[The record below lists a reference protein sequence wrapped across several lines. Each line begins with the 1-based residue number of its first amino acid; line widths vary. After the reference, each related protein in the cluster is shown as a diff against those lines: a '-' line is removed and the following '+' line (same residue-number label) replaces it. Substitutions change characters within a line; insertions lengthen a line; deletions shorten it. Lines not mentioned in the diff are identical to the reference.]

1 MLYFNRDQVPAPS
14 CLSDERSRPAR
25 DMLRHVF
32 VGFGSS
38 ISQERVDM
46 NAVLVRDRELVGAL
60 EALFHSRC
68 AFCESK
74 ARLLPYRLRPSEEA
88 GPSGAAP
95 SNYAERSHLYY
106 TWLANAWRNLYP
118 ICEDCLPR
126 EESIYPVLG
135 RRCGLPSDDQ
145 IESYTNSTIADWPW
159 PIVEKPLLLDP
170 CVKMDYRRHLSVHP
184 GGKLTGIG
192 QRGEFTVEHFALN
205 RQDLVGRRKDTLRLY
220 FDRLCD
226 AAMGRGDAASLFDFD
241 SMEFGGCWYLLLNDL
256 ALAVGHAG
264 QRPQLSRNVIW
275 RHFRSR
281 LQPEFADI
289 LRDAHRQISAPSD
302 MLRSGRATRYHFRGQ
317 ARPISFKIE
326 NFKAL
331 EHLEINLKPH
341 YDQHGGAR
349 SSTQT
354 DAPGLV
360 ILGENA
366 AGKSSI
372 LEAIALALSDTAA
385 RRDLALDASSV
396 LLNSQWMGAPG
407 PRRRRKGLVRVQ
419 YEDGSISDVA
429 IQHGFPGEDTP
440 RIPVFAYGAFRMFL
454 KGEKKST
461 PSSAIRSLFEPDH
474 PLPNPEAWLVSLA
487 GTPLLQEV
495 IRNLKYIL
503 AVDQKVDLIEID
515 EARKQ
520 CWLTMAGQDR
530 DGKHI
535 VVRTPFAAV
544 SSGFRSVLGMAC
556 HIMRG
561 LTDHDDRFSASMA
574 RTRAVVLID
583 EIEAHL
589 HPKWKMQIIRGLR
602 LALPHVTFIVTTHDP
617 LCLRGVAAEEV
628 RVFRRLHREL
638 QDGELPTYVEQLEEL
653 PAMSALT
660 IEQLLTSDLFQL
672 HSTDSPDLEAELAK
686 AGDLLARGRSVH
698 GIDDDERALLAEVG
712 DILRAQIGRSL
723 PVGSTEV
730 ERLVQE
736 AVETYLIERRNMPH
750 PALAHLR
757 TRTRDAIVSALENLG

>member
-1 MLYFNRDQVPAPS
+1 MLYFSREQVLAPS
-14 CLSDERSRPAR
+14 CLSDDRSRPAR
-25 DMLRHVF
+25 DMLRQIF
-32 VGFGSS
+32 VEFGGS

-46 NAVLVRDRELVGAL
+46 NAVLVRDGELVDAL
-60 EALFHSRC
+60 KSLFHSRC

-95 SNYAERSHLYY
+95 PEFANRSHLYY
-106 TWLANAWRNLYP
+106 TWLANAWKNLYP

-126 EESIYPVLG
+126 EESIYPVFG
-135 RRCGLPSDDQ
+135 QRCGLPSDDQ
-145 IESYTNSTIADWPW
+145 IESYTNSAIADWPW
-159 PIVEKPLLLDP
+159 PIDENPVLLDP
-170 CVKMDYRRHLSVHP
+170 CVVTDFRKHLSIHP
-184 GGKLTGIG
+184 DGKLTGIG

-205 RQDLVGRRKDTLRLY
+205 RVDLGARRAHTLQQY

-226 AAMGRGDAASLFDFD
+226 AAKGRGDAEGLFDFK
-241 SMEFGGCWYLLLNDL
+241 SMEFGGCWYLFLNDL
-256 ALAVGHAG
+256 ALAIGDAG
-264 QRPQLSRNVIW
+264 RRPQLSLSAIW
-275 RHFRSR
+275 RYFRSR
-281 LQPEFADI
+281 LQPEFVES
-289 LRDAHRQISAPSD
+289 LRDAHRQLSAPTAMPPAGRQRKS
-302 MLRSGRATRYHFRGQ
+302 MLRGQ
-317 ARPISFKIE
+317 ARPIGFLIE

-331 EHLEINLKPH
+331 EHLEIRLKPN
-341 YDQHGGAR
+341 YDTQRAMR
-349 SSTQT
+349 SGTQA

-372 LEAIALALSDTAA
+372 LEAMALALSDSAA
-385 RRDLALDASSV
+385 RRDLALDASNV
-396 LLNSQWMGAPG
+396 LLNSQWMGTPG
-407 PRRRRKGLVRVQ
+407 PRRRRRGLVRVQ
-419 YEDGSISDVA
+419 YEDGTTSEVA
-429 IQHGFPGEDTP
+429 IQRGFPGEDTV

-454 KGEKKST
+454 RGEKKPT

-474 PLPNPEAWLVSLA
+474 PLPNPEAWLVSLY

-495 IRNLKYIL
+495 VRNLKYIL

-515 EARKQ
+515 KARKQ
-520 CWLTMAGQDR
+520 CWLTMASEGQD
-530 DGKHI
+530 GEPV

-561 LTDHDDRFSASMA
+561 LADNDDRFSASMA

-589 HPKWKMQIIRGLR
+589 HPKWKMQIIQGLR
-602 LALPHVTFIVTTHDP
+602 DALPHVTFIVTTHDP
-617 LCLRGVAAEEV
+617 LCLRGVATEEV
-628 RVFRRLHREL
+628 RVFRKLNRQA
-638 QDGELPTYVEQLEEL
+638 QDEELPTYVEQLDEL
-653 PAMSALT
+653 PAMSVLT

-672 HSTDSPDLEAELAK
+672 HSTDSPDLEAELAR
-686 AGDLLARGRSVH
+686 AGDLLAKELALH
-698 GIDDDERALLAEVG
+698 PIDGEERRMLAEVRNT
-712 DILRAQIGRSL
+712 LRAQIGKSL
-723 PVGSTEV
+723 PIGSTEV

-736 AVETYLIERRNMPH
+736 AVEVYLVKRRNTPH

-757 TRTRDAIVSALENLG
+757 TKTRDAIVSALENLG